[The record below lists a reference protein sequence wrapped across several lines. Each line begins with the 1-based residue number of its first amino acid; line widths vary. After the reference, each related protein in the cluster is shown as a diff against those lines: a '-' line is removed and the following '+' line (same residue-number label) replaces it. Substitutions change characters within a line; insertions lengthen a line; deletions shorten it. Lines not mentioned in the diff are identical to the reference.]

1 MFGDKT
7 LSLTTVFS
15 SRLSAMNQKNFPDF
29 SVEDG
34 FRAPQ
39 THFIDNIVYDGREPN
54 KYLEKFSI
62 GLKGKD
68 KV

>member
-1 MFGDKT
+1 M
-7 LSLTTVFS
+7 SLRDCINWCNLIFFYEEIITHDPAF
-15 SRLSAMNQKNFPDF
+15 NF
-29 SVEDG
+29 
-34 FRAPQ
+34 
-39 THFIDNIVYDGREPN
+39 YDGREPN